1 MIIDAQ
7 VHAYERNHPGRPW
20 VNRLHGPDEVTGG
33 QMIAAMDEA
42 GVDAA
47 VIVSSWVIYRDDAS
61 YAVEVRNAHP
71 GRFALVKPLDPADPA
86 VEETIADWARTPGA
100 VAVRVLSIP
109 AHMIPAMAHIFPVAS
124 DDPIKGIGPIF
135 AAATRHS
142 IPVNYT
148 CIGCLDQ
155 AATIA
160 KAYPDCQIVI
170 DHMGLKQP
178 YEPPVPDDALD
189 DLPKVLELAKYDNIA
204 LKISGLCTLS
214 REAYPFDDIWEPLAR
229 AIDAFGIERC
239 MWGTDWTRALS
250 MVGYKASVDAFRLT
264 ERLSASDRAA
274 FLGGTL
280 QKIYGWKPAEG

>member
-7 VHAYERNHPGRPW
+7 VHAYERDHPGRPW
-20 VNRLHGPDEVTGG
+20 VNTLHGPAEMTSD

-71 GRFALVKPLDPADPA
+71 GRFALVKPLSPSDTA
-86 VEETIADWARTPGA
+86 VDETVADWARTPGA

-124 DDPIKGIGPIF
+124 DDPIKGIGPMF

-142 IPVNYT
+142 IPINYT
-148 CIGCLDQ
+148 CIGCVDQ

-160 KAYPDCQIVI
+160 KAFPDCQIVI
-170 DHMGLKQP
+170 DHLGLKQP
-178 YEPPVPDDALD
+178 YEPPVPPDALD
-189 DLPKVLELAKYDNIA
+189 DLPSVLALAKFPNIA
-204 LKISGLCTLS
+204 IKASGLCTLS
-214 REAYPFDDIWEPLAR
+214 RGPYPFDDIWEPLAR
-229 AIDAFGIERC
+229 TIDAFGIDRV

-250 MVGYKASVDAFRLT
+250 MVGYKESVDAFRLT
-264 ERLSASDRAA
+264 DRLSGNDRVAL
-274 FLGGTL
+274 LGGTL
-280 QKIYGWKPAEG
+280 QKIYNWKPGLA